1 MYSPQD
7 LSPQTAENLQ
17 QRIQAL
23 ASLMSQVAES
33 LHQGE
38 PVELQHLANEIESV
52 QATVQNLSKQLEEHP
67 LLADSEREATC
78 LNDIIESCK
87 LINTRQQAI
96 DQLKRL
102 QLVKSFDAAD
112 QESFEQLQSQLEMI
126 FHRLTTGTL
135 EQRQQAMQNVLGE
148 DAAVQMLYELID
160 RPEDLSDERWA
171 KAQAMITDTFGRS
184 VAIAV
189 IRGRAR

>member
-67 LLADSEREATC
+67 LLADSEREASC

>member
-87 LINTRQQAI
+87 LINTRQRAI